1 MDEYIEEFIYNKAKT
16 TKEHYTCDLTH
27 FRAYLVSQNI
37 EEDVKTIRT
46 LDVQRYLRT
55 LPDTPAKRR
64 RIIAIRSFFHYLHIM
79 EYIPRNP
86 LRCIKVPRAQKCRV
100 ERKLSRKEVNTIL
113 SKAKGKTKL
122 LVYLLFFLG
131 LRVSEA
137 LKLKKK
143 DIRYGD
149 RLVTSVVGKGNK
161 PRDVR
166 AGKATSIFIWNVIKG
181 LQDEDYLF
189 PSRKGK
195 HLSRWWAQKKL
206 KKLNSSISPH
216 WLRHAFCSL
225 SIQNGCDIGTV
236 SIAMGHSDLATT
248 RAYCHA
254 AEKPASEYLEE
265 CSI

>member
-1 MDEYIEEFIYNKAKT
+1 M
-16 TKEHYTCDLTH
+16 
-27 FRAYLVSQNI
+27 
-37 EEDVKTIRT
+37 
-46 LDVQRYLRT
+46 
-55 LPDTPAKRR
+55 
-64 RIIAIRSFFHYLHIM
+64 
-79 EYIPRNP
+79 
-86 LRCIKVPRAQKCRV
+86 
-100 ERKLSRKEVNTIL
+100 
-113 SKAKGKTKL
+113 
-122 LVYLLFFLG
+122 
-131 LRVSEA
+131 
-137 LKLKKK
+137 KKK

-206 KKLNSSISPH
+206 KELNSRISPH

-236 SIAMGHSDLATT
+236 S
-248 RAYCHA
+248 YCNG
-254 AEKPASEYLEE
+254 S
-265 CSI
+265 